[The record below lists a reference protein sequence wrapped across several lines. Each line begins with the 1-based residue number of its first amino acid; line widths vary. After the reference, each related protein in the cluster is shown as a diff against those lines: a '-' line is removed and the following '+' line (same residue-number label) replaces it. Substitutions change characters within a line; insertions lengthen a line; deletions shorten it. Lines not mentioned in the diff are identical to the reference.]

1 MSDNISADSNSIW
14 SNPENSN
21 YSIYISGVGGQGI
34 IKTSVIIG
42 EAAML
47 EGYDVVM
54 SEIHGM
60 SQRGGSVSTELKIG
74 NFKSSIVEESK
85 ADLILAFEP
94 IEVLRGLNKANKDT
108 TLIFNTFPIV
118 PSTLTQT
125 GETYPEIDDIVK
137 NLKDNF
143 DSVYPIE
150 GNGLAIDA
158 GSILSLNMVLLGA
171 CVANDDFPLSKETV
185 ETAMKNNLAPKFHEM
200 NLKAIENGYN
210 AIKDKLL

>member
-1 MSDNISADSNSIW
+1 MVDNDKK
-14 SNPENSN
+14 N
-21 YSIYISGVGGQGI
+21 YSIYISGVGGQVI

-125 GETYPEIDDIVK
+125 GETYPEIDDIIN

>member
-1 MSDNISADSNSIW
+1 MSDNISVDSNSIR

-21 YSIYISGVGGQGI
+21 YSIYISCVGGQGI

>member
-1 MSDNISADSNSIW
+1 MSENVNSTNLSQEKSNDDV
-14 SNPENSN
+14 N

-47 EGYDVVM
+47 EGYDVAM

-74 NFKSSIVEESK
+74 NFKSSIVEENK
-85 ADLILAFEP
+85 ADLILSFEP
-94 IEVLRGLNKANKDT
+94 IEVLRGLDKANKDT

-150 GNGLAIDA
+150 GNGLAKDA
-158 GSILSLNMVLLGA
+158 GSFLSLNMVLLGA
-171 CVANDDFPLSKETV
+171 CVANDSFPLSKETV
-185 ETAMKNNLAPKFHEM
+185 ITAMKHNLAPKFHEM

-210 AIKDKLL
+210 AIKDSL

>member
-1 MSDNISADSNSIW
+1 MSENVNSTNLSQEKSNDDV
-14 SNPENSN
+14 N

-47 EGYDVVM
+47 EGYDVAM

-74 NFKSSIVEESK
+74 NFKSSIVEENK
-85 ADLILAFEP
+85 ADLILSFEP
-94 IEVLRGLNKANKDT
+94 IEVLRGLDKANKDT

-150 GNGLAIDA
+150 GNGLAKDA

-171 CVANDDFPLSKETV
+171 CVANDSFPLSKETV
-185 ETAMKNNLAPKFHEM
+185 ITAMKHNLAPKFHEM

-210 AIKDKLL
+210 AIKDSL

>member
-1 MSDNISADSNSIW
+1 MANND
-14 SNPENSN
+14 NSN

-74 NFKSSIVEESK
+74 NFKSSIVEKSK

-125 GETYPEIDDIVK
+125 GETYPEIEDIVK

-150 GNGLAIDA
+150 GNGLAVDA
-158 GSILSLNMVLLGA
+158 GSILALNMVLLGA
-171 CVANDDFPLSKETV
+171 AVANESFPLSKETV
-185 ETAMKNNLAPKFHEM
+185 ETAFIAF
-200 NLKAIENGYN
+200 GYKTLTK
-210 AIKDKLL
+210 IFLLVGSFQLFLFLFLF

>member
-1 MSDNISADSNSIW
+1 MDNINGSSSNSDNV
-14 SNPENSN
+14 N

-47 EGYDVVM
+47 EGYGVVM

-74 NFKSSIVEESK
+74 NFKSSIVEENK

-94 IEVLRGLNKANKDT
+94 IEVLRGLDKANKGT

-125 GETYPEIDDIVK
+125 GETYPDIDDIIK

-143 DSVYPIE
+143 DSVYPVE
-150 GNGLAIDA
+150 GNGLAKDA

-171 CVANDDFPLSKETV
+171 CVANDSFPLSKETV
-185 ETAMKNNLAPKFHEM
+185 ETAMKHNLAPKFHEM

-210 AIKDKLL
+210 AIKDSL

>member
-1 MSDNISADSNSIW
+1 MADNDNK
-14 SNPENSN
+14 N

-118 PSTLTQT
+118 PSTLTQN
-125 GETYPEIDDIVK
+125 GETYPEIDDIIK

-150 GNGLAIDA
+150 GNGLAVDA

-210 AIKDKLL
+210 AIKNKLL

>member
-1 MSDNISADSNSIW
+1 MSENVNSTNLSQEKSNDDV
-14 SNPENSN
+14 N

-74 NFKSSIVEESK
+74 NFKSSIVEENK
-85 ADLILAFEP
+85 ADLILSFEP
-94 IEVLRGLNKANKDT
+94 IEVLRGLDKANKDT

-150 GNGLAIDA
+150 GNGRAKDA

-171 CVANDDFPLSKETV
+171 CVANDSFPLSKETV
-185 ETAMKNNLAPKFHEM
+185 ITAMKHNLAPKFHEM

-210 AIKDKLL
+210 AIKDSL

>member
-1 MSDNISADSNSIW
+1 MNTNIIL
-14 SNPENSN
+14 
-21 YSIYISGVGGQGI
+21 SGVGGQGI
-34 IKTSVIIG
+34 LSIAAVIGKAALNNDLYIKQ
-42 EAAML
+42 
-47 EGYDVVM
+47 
-54 SEIHGM
+54 SEVHGM

-94 IEVLRGLNKANKDT
+94 IEVLRGLDKANKDT

-125 GETYPEIDDIVK
+125 GETYPDIEDIIS

-150 GNGLAIDA
+150 GNGLAKDA

-171 CVANDDFPLSKETV
+171 CVANDSFPLSKETV
-185 ETAMKNNLAPKFHEM
+185 ETAMKHNLAPKFHEM

-210 AIKDKLL
+210 AIKDSL